1 MLNETITKEFN
12 LNINQ
17 ILEEDKQLM
26 FGNFLEPHSIEKQY
40 QEITDSNQLI
50 RVVEEYIDE
59 VNALWKNKIN
69 IVLFQDAL

>member
-1 MLNETITKEFN
+1 
-12 LNINQ
+12 
-17 ILEEDKQLM
+17 M

-69 IVLFQDAL
+69 IVLF